1 MCKDIKEDISREDIN
16 YTYLATN
23 SKKLRIG
30 IVGGGRAGFIKAK
43 SFFQRGSYVEVLSL
57 EFIEDFNSL
66 VNINLIKSNYYREFI
81 KDKHVIVIATNDK
94 ELNLTIK
101 NNCEEE
107 FKLYIFAE
115 DYKKSLAVT
124 PVQRNLNNITFA
136 VNTKNSNPK
145 GALMLSDR
153 MLEIAREYDDFISY
167 SSIIR
172 KNVKDI
178 VEVKKEI
185 INFVC
190 SEDFKYIYEKE
201 KDKLVLE
208 MFFGRDVL
216 NKIFKDL

>member
-43 SFFQRGSYVEVLSL
+43 SFFKRGSYVEVLSL

-115 DYKKSLAVT
+115 DYRKSLAVN

-153 MLEIAREYDDFISY
+153 MLEVAREYDDFISY

-185 INFVC
+185 TNFVC